1 MPRTRKSTEGSDC
14 NTGKGKKRISAIR
27 NRGADRAVDYLKKFQ
42 KSSKHIVLVNL
53 IPTWPN
59 GKPRVWHSHPV
70 ESFTPL
76 KKDCHG
82 KIVPFVDSQVKFFIV
97 TAQQQPQPQQQNN
110 HNCSWVETK

>member
-1 MPRTRKSTEGSDC
+1 MPRTRKSTESFDC
-14 NTGKGKKRISAIR
+14 RTDKGKKRISAIR
-27 NRGADRAVDYLKKFQ
+27 NRGADRAIDYFKKIQ

-76 KKDCHG
+76 KKDSHG
-82 KIVPFVDSQVKFFIV
+82 KIVPFVDSQVDFFSC
-97 TAQQQPQPQQQNN
+97 N
-110 HNCSWVETK
+110 HQ